1 MAKRLSA
8 SILAKEPLVGQIGR
22 EICRNCGGG
31 IGVDVADHRA
41 ANVPHRRVCRNCG
54 VEYGTTRATLY
65 PGRAEY
71 ESLPERSRPGSA
83 PLN

>member
-8 SILAKEPLVGQIGR
+8 SLLGKEPLVGQIGR

-31 IGVDVADHRA
+31 IIVDGADHRA
-41 ANVPHRRVCRNCG
+41 ARLPHRRVCRKCG
-54 VEYGTTRATLY
+54 VEYGTTRVALY

-71 ESLPERSRPGSA
+71 ETLPEGFHPNR
-83 PLN
+83 